1 MKTVHE
7 EIEPLF
13 SFTHEDPITENE
25 CWGQVFDG
33 YEEQPEDDF
42 SPMGLLKSWEE
53 AKTNTPQFEIK
64 KKEIHTDLKYDY
76 TEYRLDIIREKSVYK
91 LKKQKS
97 KNMNMIKKLQLKCK
111 RKSFPD
117 SERQLMQLE
126 IETDLRQQFRTLKKE
141 QRKDKDNMVSWREV
155 MVGFHQLSPSGDPD
169 QKLKLVYSV
178 SIIVC

>member
-1 MKTVHE
+1 MKTLIE

-33 YEEQPEDDF
+33 NEEQPEDDF
-42 SPMGLLKSWEE
+42 SPMVLLKSWEE
-53 AKTNTPQFEIK
+53 AKVNTPRFEIK
-64 KKEIHTDLKYDY
+64 KKEIQIFKYDY

-126 IETDLRQQFRTLKKE
+126 IETDLRQQFQTLQKE
-141 QRKDKDNMVSWREV
+141 QRNANQNTKTRHFTSQCGYE
-155 MVGFHQLSPSGDPD
+155 HI
-169 QKLKLVYSV
+169 SV
-178 SIIVC
+178 